1 MQITLIFG
9 TSQLHNTQNSTNST
23 VSISQ
28 TKTPTNPANNSYATN
43 SLFYQLSIFWK
54 MPSIQTISF
63 CFFVF
68 SGRARRGQR
77 TAALYS
83 CYETAAMVQTYAHHS
98 GRFFQKSPALFLF
111 LIGLS
116 RTKRAMNEIYCFK

>member
-1 MQITLIFG
+1 
-9 TSQLHNTQNSTNST
+9 
-23 VSISQ
+23 
-28 TKTPTNPANNSYATN
+28 
-43 SLFYQLSIFWK
+43 

-98 GRFFQKSPALFLF
+98 GRFFQKSPALVCVFNWF
-111 LIGLS
+111 VTHEKG
-116 RTKRAMNEIYCFK
+116 NE